1 MDFHKQKISIIITS
15 FTISLVDTIP
25 LIVDQRLHSVWELLA
40 KAVNIIIVMPV
51 LHDALQCKPTHLF
64 SDEAPMRP
72 VEAGPQ
78 QGLIELC
85 IGKTM

>member
-1 MDFHKQKISIIITS
+1 MDFHKQKLSIIITS
-15 FTISLVDTIP
+15 FTRSLVDAIP
-25 LIVDQRLHSVWELLA
+25 LIVDQRLHSIGELLA
-40 KAVNIIIVMPV
+40 KAVNIIAVIAV
-51 LHDALQCKPTHLF
+51 LHDALQCKLMLLF

-78 QGLIELC
+78 QGLIEFC